1 MFWRTFNITRPA
13 APSPWQ
19 AMARFEADLDELFGE
34 RAWTRAG
41 FPRVNVW
48 TNEEGARVVAELPG
62 VAASDLELT
71 VEGDT
76 LTLKGARAEDAPKD
90 GAVHRLRERRTG
102 SFARTIQL
110 PFHIEAGAVKAV
122 HKNGLL
128 DIELPRA
135 AAERPRKIAV
145 RGTAQPAPQ
154 PEGETS

>member
-1 MFWRTFNITRPA
+1 MFWRAFNTGTA

-19 AMARFEADLDELFGE
+19 ELAQLQGDMDRLFG
-34 RAWTRAG
+34 RIARQSARD

-48 TNEEGARVVAELPG
+48 TSAEGARVLAEVPG

-76 LTLKGARAEDAPKD
+76 LTLAGSRAEDAPD
-90 GAVHRLRERRTG
+90 AGVVHRRRERETG
-102 SFARTIQL
+102 EFARTIQL
-110 PFHIEAGAVKAV
+110 PFNIEADAVKAV
-122 HKNGLL
+122 HKNGLI

-145 RGTAQPAPQ
+145 QGAAQPQ
-154 PEGETS
+154 GESS